1 MASTIKTIVATGATS
16 GLGFEAIKQLLA
28 QTQPYKFILGGR
40 NTSAAKEAYDGLHF
54 DSSRH
59 SLKVV
64 PLELSNLKT
73 VRSFAQETLDSLGQ
87 DKLDYLFLNAAQNKG
102 AEAKGPFGSNWCES
116 YIVNHLSQ
124 HYLLHLLRDK
134 LVESQSRIIF
144 VSSGA
149 VRNVPDIS
157 VLDKDLLGGAGTK
170 DTTIYCETKF
180 VQLLNAHWW
189 RRQLKGSA
197 TVLAVSPGLIPGTG
211 LGRHSSFKLTMD
223 MPDAKSVSEGASN
236 LLRAFTIS
244 NFPPDDAQIFLTS
257 WGEWWSKDIYANT
270 LDEQLQAKWSPSIEE
285 IESEE
290 GLA

>member
-1 MASTIKTIVATGATS
+1 MSSTNKIIVATGATS

-257 WGEWWSKDIYANT
+257 WGEWWSKEIYANT